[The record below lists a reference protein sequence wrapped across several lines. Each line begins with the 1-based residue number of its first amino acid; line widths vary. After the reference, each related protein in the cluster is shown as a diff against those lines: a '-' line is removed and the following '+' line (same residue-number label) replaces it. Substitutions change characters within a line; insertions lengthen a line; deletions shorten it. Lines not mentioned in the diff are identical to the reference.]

1 LPPTIPR
8 LKPTTQNVAFTFSN
22 TSLQATLT
30 VPSGQGVGL
39 SSSNLTHI
47 SHVAQFIQN
56 KTTTYIYYSTFY
68 NGQSL
73 EESFSFSPVER
84 TIGSLIVPAKSI
96 KWSVKVS
103 ATSPFPQGF
112 NTSYS
117 LSLPDGSPLVSPSH
131 WFPNWTFNSIT
142 TYYIPLGGYLY
153 AILEIP
159 QLALVDNTNFIP
171 IGQSFNISSE
181 ETLFLLQ
188 FPPFDYSLDYDPS
201 IALAELVTSS
211 SSSSDDALIIG
222 ATIGGGVRSSSGD
235 RWNIS
240 WPFFDANQKGA
251 ATAKCILLGGEEAVA
266 FHSHY
271 GILS

>member
-1 LPPTIPR
+1 MIFLY
-8 LKPTTQNVAFTFSN
+8 
-22 TSLQATLT
+22 SLLA
-30 VPSGQGVGL
+30 GQGVGL
-39 SSSNLTHI
+39 SSSNLAHI
-47 SHVAQFIQN
+47 SHGASQGNLNSCFSLVLYIVAQFIQN

-84 TIGSLIVPAKSI
+84 TIGSLTVPAKSI
-96 KWSVKVS
+96 KWSVKVNT
-103 ATSPFPQGF
+103 TSPFPQGF

-159 QLALVDNTNFIP
+159 QLALVDNTIFIP

-211 SSSSDDALIIG
+211 SSSSDEALIIG

-240 WPFFDANQKGA
+240 WPFCSQEANQKGA
-251 ATAKCILLGGEEAVA
+251 ATAKFL
-266 FHSHY
+266 
-271 GILS
+271 